1 MKKVCSLLLL
11 AAATLPAATLPAA
24 DYVTTV
30 ESTPGLLGY
39 WRFTAGTG
47 ANSLVNGYTGTFDG
61 DAALGA
67 AGSGPALAVD
77 PANQGVV
84 LDGVGNTYVDTSLVG
99 GINQAGS
106 MVGWINL
113 AELPSG
119 AGRYFTVAGES
130 QDGNDFDFQIQQDNR
145 LYFYTNGGG
154 SVVDPTPFTAADLN
168 QWIFVAATFTS
179 GGNATIYVNGA
190 QVVQGAAGTHGNGAG
205 TFAMGESDVF
215 TGRYFHGLLDEF
227 AVYNVELTGR
237 SSGGHLQL
245 RVRWRGTGHRA
256 TERVDGHRHR
266 GGRPRDAFREPH
278 RRPHGSGQRQL
289 RHGG

>member
-1 MKKVCSLLLL
+1 MP
-11 AAATLPAATLPAA
+11 T
-24 DYVTTV
+24 
-30 ESTPGLLGY
+30 
-39 WRFTAGTG
+39 
-47 ANSLVNGYTGTFDG
+47 
-61 DAALGA
+61 LGA

-77 PANQGVV
+77 PA
-84 LDGVGNTYVDTSLVG
+84 LTRASCWTASATPTSIPSLVG

-190 QVVQGAAGTHGNGAG
+190 QVVQGAAGTHGNGA
-205 TFAMGESDVF
+205 TAPSPWEKATCSPAAISTDCW
-215 TGRYFHGLLDEF
+215 TSS
-227 AVYNVELTGR
+227 R
-237 SSGGHLQL
+237 STTS
-245 RVRWRGTGHRA
+245 
-256 TERVDGHRHR
+256 
-266 GGRPRDAFREPH
+266 
-278 RRPHGSGQRQL
+278 S
-289 RHGG
+289 